1 MYKKLSLDELSKLQT
16 SFFERLQSLYKRER
30 CQMLKEY
37 LKIAFKDGDDIYYFR
52 EGNAYFRL
60 SRKSDDCIIFADEG
74 EKIELH
80 AGVDEINQLHNLLK
94 AEKKL
99 SKEIKSNLSIRD
111 ILEEEFKDGERK
123 TINGKP
129 YIVYDIET
137 ENVTSNNIAT
147 HKFTIAY
154 ALMSDSGEYKLITE
168 TNMKKFTDF
177 LLGFDGYIIGFN
189 HIGYDNP
196 VLCYNTGYGK
206 EEIEQLDAKSIDLFL
221 FVRQLMQRR
230 MSLNKLGAA
239 LVGAKKTLESGL
251 EGVALWKKYKEEGDQ
266 KAYTQFKKYCKNDV
280 TMTHLILLYFLK
292 YQKLSGEEGE
302 EVSFDEGKLLS
313 LGQKQTQGNMEE
325 TIQLSMFT

>member
-1 MYKKLSLDELSKLQT
+1 MYKKLSLDELSSLQT
-16 SFFERLQSLYKRER
+16 SFFDRLQSLYKRER

-37 LKIAFKDGDDIYYFR
+37 LKIAFKDGNDVYYFR
-52 EGNAYFRL
+52 EGSAYFRL
-60 SRKSDDCIIFADEG
+60 SKKDNCIIFADEW

-80 AGVDEINQLHNLLK
+80 ASDEDVNQLHNLLK
-94 AEKKL
+94 KEKKL
-99 SKEIKSNLSIRD
+99 SKDIKNNLSIKN
-111 ILEEEFKDGERK
+111 ILDEEFASGDRR

-168 TNMKKFTDF
+168 TNLKKFTDF
-177 LLGFDGYIIGFN
+177 LLNFDGYIIGFN
-189 HIGYDNP
+189 HIWYDNP
-196 VLCYNTGYGK
+196 VLCYNAGYSTA
-206 EEIEQLDAKSIDLFL
+206 EIERLDEKSIDLFL
-221 FVRQLMQRR
+221 FVWQLMQRR

-251 EGVALWKKYKEEGDQ
+251 EGVALRKKYKEEWDQ
-266 KAYTQFKKYCKNDV
+266 KAYNQFKKYCKNDV

-292 YQKLSGEEGE
+292 YQKLSGEDGE
-302 EVSFDEGKLLS
+302 DISFDEDKLLS
-313 LGQKQTQGNMEE
+313 LWKSQGSEESEQVTQM
-325 TIQLSMFT
+325 SMFA